1 MKINSLS
8 MFGYGL
14 AKRSPPF
21 LDIFSDRVAEPSLN
35 LYSHNL

>member
-8 MFGYGL
+8 MFGCGL
-14 AKRSPPF
+14 AKRSPPPF
-21 LDIFSDRVAEPSLN
+21 HVFRDPVAEPSLN

>member
-1 MKINSLS
+1 MKINRLS
-8 MFGYGL
+8 MFGYGH

-35 LYSHNL
+35 LHSHNH

>member
-14 AKRSPPF
+14 AKRSPPP
-21 LDIFSDRVAEPSLN
+21 LHVFSDPVAEPSLN
-35 LYSHNL
+35 LHSHNL